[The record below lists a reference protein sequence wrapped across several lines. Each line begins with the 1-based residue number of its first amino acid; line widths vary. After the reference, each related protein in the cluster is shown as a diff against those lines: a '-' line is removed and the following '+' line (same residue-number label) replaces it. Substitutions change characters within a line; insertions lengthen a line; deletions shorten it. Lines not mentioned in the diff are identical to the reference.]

1 MEKNLIHKY
10 DSISDEMN
18 LYFGE
23 NREAI
28 GFNIDNDVFLLL
40 DPDTDEVIGLTIL
53 NFKHRI
59 IDKKEEIKLPISGK
73 FIADHGIFQHE
84 TGTNIGPINCN
95 SASKIKTKS

>member
-1 MEKNLIHKY
+1 MEKKLTYKY

-23 NREAI
+23 NKEAI
-28 GFNIDNDVFLLL
+28 WFNIDNDIFLQL

-59 IDKKEEIKLPISGK
+59 IDKKEEIQLPISGR
-73 FIADHGIFQHE
+73 FIADQEIFQHE
-84 TGTNIGPINCN
+84 ASDQLAINN
-95 SASKIKTKS
+95 